1 MQITNKPLT
10 SAILATTCLC
20 VVNTLQPAT
29 ASPAAKQ
36 SQPDPNAAK
45 APTPSKAPARVRTGG
60 GCQNLSPATL
70 AAKAAP
76 YHETIH
82 TAAQKY
88 DVNPSLVKA
97 VITIESCFKP
107 NARGS
112 SGEKG
117 LMQLMPGT
125 ARRFN
130 IHNGYNAWQ
139 NIHGGSRYLGTLMD
153 RYQGNT
159 HRAIAAYNAGEGN
172 VSLGGRIP
180 NTGYV
185 NKVLTALNK
194 FTGNMLPAPVPPTLA
209 DAPQTVITEVRKVA
223 LKGSDFRGKNR
234 LRIASATLE
243 HPLPADVP
251 RANTQTLNPV
261 IGMSMNTGANFG
273 KAKRYTVQTGDTV
286 YAIMRKTGIP
296 VPQLVSLNDL
306 PAPYGVKAGQVL
318 RLR

>member
-243 HPLPADVP
+243 HPLPADIP

>member
-194 FTGNMLPAPVPPTLA
+194 FTGNMLPAPAPPPLA